1 MANIANTVLT
11 KSRLTMAAAALAL
24 CLVVGGVVA
33 TIPAFAQVP
42 KEPETDLGGAHI
54 VGYITDISGAVVLVE
69 EDPSTSPSPYQS
81 PYELGE
87 KIAFTVTGETSILWQ
102 QGEELIPAAFE
113 DLEIGQLV
121 AVTGVGRV
129 LESYP
134 GQGEAGRIT
143 ILEGPSGGDPS
154 GEASADT

>member
-42 KEPETDLGGAHI
+42 QEPETEQGEGF